1 MTTDKARELLAARLK
16 QHEQMIR
23 DARNVLGDL
32 AWDVGEIL
40 IKIEEQ
46 EGIGGVARA
55 VRNMPD
61 SALTLMARSFVA
73 DLLRLLLVDMESDH
87 VWN

>member
-1 MTTDKARELLAARLK
+1 MTTDKARELLAAKLK
-16 QHEQMIR
+16 QHERMIR

-32 AWDVGEIL
+32 AWDVGALL
-40 IKIEEQ
+40 IKIEKQ
-46 EGIGGVARA
+46 EGASGVARA
-55 VRNMPD
+55 VRDMPD

-73 DLLRLLLVDMESDH
+73 DLLRSLLVDMEPDH